1 VCKGFYDAN
10 IFAGLYDVIPP
21 RARGTAAGIMNT
33 VGWGG
38 GALGPLAFGSFAK
51 RGAGTSVQNMSNAIA
66 FCSLFY
72 LAAASLLMIAIVFH
86 ARSDVRRTWPST

>member
-1 VCKGFYDAN
+1 
-10 IFAGLYDVIPP
+10 VIPP

-51 RGAGTSVQNMSNAIA
+51 RGAGTSVQNMSHAIA

-72 LAAASLLMIAIVFH
+72 LIAGSLLLIAIVFH
-86 ARSDVRRTWPST
+86 AKRDVQRTWTTV